1 MTNFGYIPV
10 YALRFMI
17 AYFIVT
23 NAAAMILFP
32 GGTLFNP
39 DLNSY
44 SFSGNF
50 FSDLGIT
57 FTRDGTQNFLSSFLF
72 NSSLLI
78 MGLCAVSHV
87 FVPNLFRETKKTY
100 VISVIASI
108 LLVISGI
115 SFIGVGLTPADIYF
129 EEHVWFVILAFN
141 AQTVGI
147 FFMTIAFLLSK
158 ISNRYTIVAFIYF
171 INVALYTIFETSEP
185 PPDFNPFELENV
197 EDVIDYNRFTIS
209 VVWQKIIT
217 VISMIS
223 ILIFTFGYKKLL
235 ND

>member
-1 MTNFGYIPV
+1 MYK
-10 YALRFMI
+10 R
-17 AYFIVT
+17 
-23 NAAAMILFP
+23 
-32 GGTLFNP
+32 
-39 DLNSY
+39 
-44 SFSGNF
+44 
-50 FSDLGIT
+50 
-57 FTRDGTQNFLSSFLF
+57 Q
-72 NSSLLI
+72 
-78 MGLCAVSHV
+78 VSHV
-87 FVPNLFRETKKTY
+87 FVPNLFRENKKTY

-197 EDVIDYNRFTIS
+197 EEFIDYNRFTIS